1 MIEYDKIEIGDCV
14 SVSFHGSQFTLCR
27 KAIVMAMPI
36 YDYNDKPL
44 DNTWIFKD
52 FDDHKIHYVSEGVTV
67 SLIQKALPTHQEIRW
82 KDIKLDP
89 DTKYEFE
96 NQERK
101 EEKNTN
107 DNK

>member
-14 SVSFHGSQFTLCR
+14 SVIFNTTSRILCR
-27 KAIVMAMPI
+27 KATVLHIPRETG
-36 YDYNDKPL
+36 DS
-44 DNTWIFKD
+44 WIFKD

-67 SLIQKALPTHQEIRW
+67 SLIQKALSTHQEIRW

-96 NQERK
+96 N
-101 EEKNTN
+101 
-107 DNK
+107 